1 MKRLFF
7 LLVSALWLF
16 SAALAAA
23 QTSVDQDEKYFQ
35 IAQRSCDNLQKMNN
49 IVLLTLGLIQKTVGE
64 HDYYWAWAQKIKLS
78 VDESDKLVTQAK
90 NLLDQANDLKDSDIK
105 QALEK
110 IEELFKLVDQIFD
123 INKDND
129 SKLTELVNALTKQPG
144 PSPKIKI

>member
-7 LLVSALWLF
+7 LLVCALWLL
-16 SAALAAA
+16 AAVPAAA

-64 HDYYWAWAQKIKLS
+64 HDYYWTWAQKIKLS